1 MKNSVCPI
9 CGQPTSSYMGHERKD
24 GLCRKHAGE
33 LKEGKIEL
41 RPYNGAFLLY
51 DLFYDTKTNLILNK
65 DKNDIPEELRG
76 QWLYGKIN
84 SATLWDDVEENA
96 PEISP
101 AVTEKDEQKSNIYP
115 TIDGHMVKSS
125 MEQAIDDILW
135 NAGILHAYEQPITEF
150 VYERKKCDWFIP
162 IIGSEQGI
170 YIEYWGMKTQKYLE
184 DRKEKEDLYKQ
195 YNVPYIGIEKDDPK
209 DTHSFR
215 SMLLQELQRKAIEY
229 YGFMPKWKK

>member
-1 MKNSVCPI
+1 MDGLNKNSRMNEFRDYYYNLKDVIFRMKNFDSVKSNCNKLI
-9 CGQPTSSYMGHERKD
+9 AIALQNQQTNSDSSLTDKMESDVTR
-24 GLCRKHAGE
+24 L
-33 LKEGKIEL
+33 IESKK
-41 RPYNGAFLLY
+41 P
-51 DLFYDTKTNLILNK
+51 K
-65 DKNDIPEELRG
+65 
-76 QWLYGKIN
+76 
-84 SATLWDDVEENA
+84 ENA

>member
-96 PEISP
+96 SKDIITPSP
-101 AVTEKDEQKSNIYP
+101 ARTVCIVCGEPTKNGHLQCKD
-115 TIDGHMVKSS
+115 
-125 MEQAIDDILW
+125 
-135 NAGILHAYEQPITEF
+135 
-150 VYERKKCDWFIP
+150 C
-162 IIGSEQGI
+162 
-170 YIEYWGMKTQKYLE
+170 
-184 DRKEKEDLYKQ
+184 
-195 YNVPYIGIEKDDPK
+195 
-209 DTHSFR
+209 
-215 SMLLQELQRKAIEY
+215 
-229 YGFMPKWKK
+229 